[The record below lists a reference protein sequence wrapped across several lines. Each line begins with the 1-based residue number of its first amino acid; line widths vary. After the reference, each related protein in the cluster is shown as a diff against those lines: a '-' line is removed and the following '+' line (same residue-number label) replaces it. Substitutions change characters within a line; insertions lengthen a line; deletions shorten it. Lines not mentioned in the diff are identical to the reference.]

1 MEVDERSIS
10 ASDTLGHVCSVCDV
24 PFDQKRQVLNDLH
37 PPTRVD

>member
-10 ASDTLGHVCSVCDV
+10 AGDTLGHVCSVCDV